1 MFRDLH
7 VHVLAYK
14 CFFQIQLIFLCMFF
28 VSNIRCPSLNKLDM
42 ITGLGEDKCLSG
54 LQTFQELTEDV
65 GLPKMCLTNTARCTY

>member
-1 MFRDLH
+1 MFL
-7 VHVLAYK
+7 
-14 CFFQIQLIFLCMFF
+14 
-28 VSNIRCPSLNKLDM
+28 VSNIHCPGLNKLDM